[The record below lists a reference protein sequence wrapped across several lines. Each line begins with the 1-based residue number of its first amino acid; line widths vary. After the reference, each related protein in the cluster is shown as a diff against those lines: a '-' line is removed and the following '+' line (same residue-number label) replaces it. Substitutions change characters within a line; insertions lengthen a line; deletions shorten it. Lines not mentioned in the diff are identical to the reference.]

1 MLVLHSV
8 HFDKEIPHWRTL
20 MEEIRINVLVLVT
33 LGKVKYTVNGQP
45 IIAERGD
52 LLVLPKGVRRA
63 GENDESGL
71 HQKYTILFHC
81 GADVAEAIPFLSL
94 NSPTLFKPRNFET
107 VRRKFE
113 QLFLESREAKS
124 YSSFISLGVLQ
135 EVLGMLA
142 REFEQPEVSPMKLK
156 YAQKIQQY
164 LLEHYRE
171 QVQIHELAS
180 LIRRSP
186 NYTISIYREVT
197 GQSPIRYL
205 HQLRIIEAC
214 NLLLNSDMSIS
225 SISSYLGYYDT
236 SYFFRIFKKQTSYSP
251 SEFAVNGRLMEQ
263 SGGFV

>member
-1 MLVLHSV
+1 
-8 HFDKEIPHWRTL
+8 
-20 MEEIRINVLVLVT
+20 
-33 LGKVKYTVNGQP
+33 
-45 IIAERGD
+45 
-52 LLVLPKGVRRA
+52 
-63 GENDESGL
+63 
-71 HQKYTILFHC
+71 
-81 GADVAEAIPFLSL
+81 
-94 NSPTLFKPRNFET
+94 
-107 VRRKFE
+107 
-113 QLFLESREAKS
+113 
-124 YSSFISLGVLQ
+124 
-135 EVLGMLA
+135 MLA

-236 SYFFRIFKKQTSYSP
+236 SYFFVYSRNRLHILLP
-251 SEFAVNGRLMEQ
+251 S
-263 SGGFV
+263 SP